1 MANSDLSKLKILFIY
16 DYFKRELDAFDDNNG
31 VSVNE
36 LIAYLEEKLGYV
48 FERKSI
54 YADIS
59 RINEYVS
66 KTCEVD
72 GADSWISVE
81 GKKYHKNQIRGEISV
96 DEARLLVDAI
106 NTTEFVDSNLNK
118 KIIEMFPKYFDENY
132 RSRAL
137 VPHDSKM
144 SQRKIIWLNIIRGAI
159 ERKECLKI
167 TYGYKLGNELAEKS
181 EKSISPMA
189 LDWRNSCYYIIAIDN
204 VAAAKLLKEGKSIE
218 SALKHYRYDR
228 VANVD
233 FDLKQKYVDFPTK
246 RAHEAAI
253 KRFIE
258 VSVSSY
264 SGGIPIALPLTIM
277 GENRKMVLQAYNAFA
292 SRIGQVPNIDDTKLD
307 KGRLDLI
314 FKTTDVPTLY
324 TGLFELATFEGISI
338 GIGNETV
345 RQKYAEYLKR
355 ATGGLSEIAKD

>member
-1 MANSDLSKLKILFIY
+1 MANSELSKLKILFIY
-16 DYFKRELDAFDDNNG
+16 DYFLRELDAFDDDNG

-66 KTCEVD
+66 KTRGLS
-72 GADSWISVE
+72 GAESWITVE
-81 GKKYHKNQIRGEISV
+81 GKKYHKNQIKGEITI

-106 NTTEFVDSNLNK
+106 NTTEFVDTNLNK

-132 RSRAL
+132 RDRAL
-137 VPHDSKM
+137 IPHDARM
-144 SQRKIIWLNIIRGAI
+144 SQKKIFWLNTIRGAI

-204 VAAAKLLKEGKSIE
+204 VVAADLIKEGKGIE
-218 SALKHYRYDR
+218 GAMKHYRYDR

-233 FDLKQKYVDFPTK
+233 YDASQKYFDFPSK
-246 RAHEAAI
+246 RARETAI

-258 VSVSSY
+258 ISVSAY
-264 SGGIPIALPLTIM
+264 SGGSPIALPLTIL
-277 GENRKMVLQAYNAFA
+277 GENRKVILQAYNAIA
-292 SRIGQVPNIDDTKLD
+292 TRLGKVPSIDDTMLD
-307 KGRLDLI
+307 KGRLNLI

-324 TGLFELATFEGISI
+324 TGLFELTAFDGITI
-338 GIGNETV
+338 EIGNEDV
-345 RQKYAEYLKR
+345 SKKFAGYLKR
-355 ATGGLSEIAKD
+355 ASMGLS

>member
-1 MANSDLSKLKILFIY
+1 MANSELSKLKILFIY
-16 DYFKRELDAFDDNNG
+16 DYFKRKLDAFDENNG

-36 LIAYLEEKLGYV
+36 LIAYLEDNLGYV

-66 KTCEVD
+66 KTSELS
-72 GADSWISVE
+72 GTDSWIAVE
-81 GKKYHKNQIRGEISV
+81 GKKYHKNQLKGEITI

-106 NTTEFVDSNLNK
+106 NTTEFVDTSLNK

-132 RSRAL
+132 RERAL
-137 VPHDSKM
+137 IPHDTKM
-144 SQRKIIWLNIIRGAI
+144 SQKKILWLNTIRSAI
-159 ERKECLKI
+159 ENKESLKL

-204 VAAAKLLKEGKSIE
+204 VVAAKQIKEGKGIE
-218 SALKHYRYDR
+218 GAMKHYRYDR

-233 FDLKQKYVDFPTK
+233 YDRAQEFCDFPSK
-246 RAHEAAI
+246 RAREAAI

-258 VSVSSY
+258 ISVSAF
-264 SGGIPIALPLTIM
+264 SGGIPISLPITIK
-277 GENRKMVLQAYNAFA
+277 GGNRKQVLQAYNAIVT
-292 SRIGQVPNIDDTKLD
+292 RLGQIPSIDDTKLG

-314 FKTTDVPTLY
+314 FKTADVPTLY
-324 TGLFELATFEGISI
+324 TGLFELTTFDGITI

-345 RQKYAEYLKR
+345 RKKFAEYLKR
-355 ATGGLSEIAKD
+355 ASKSSSKIAKE